1 MQEWELRA
9 PDVSPVDKV
18 ASPQPANQGPAKQ
31 KPVCQKPRVFCKIQG
46 KQLSLTLSFGKDKR
60 DSLINWTEITGL
72 KPNRE
77 KPGKV

>member
-31 KPVCQKPRVFCKIQG
+31 KPVCQKQNTRKT
-46 KQLSLTLSFGKDKR
+46 TLSNCVFWEGRKR
-60 DSLINWTEITGL
+60 L
-72 KPNRE
+72 PH
-77 KPGKV
+77 